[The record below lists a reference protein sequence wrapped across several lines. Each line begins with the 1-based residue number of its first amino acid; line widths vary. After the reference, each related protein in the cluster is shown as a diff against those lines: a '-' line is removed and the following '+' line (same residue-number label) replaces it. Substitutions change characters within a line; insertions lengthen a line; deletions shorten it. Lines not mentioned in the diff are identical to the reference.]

1 MQETSPSGNP
11 ASADVLG
18 ELIAR
23 EPLFH
28 RPEFGT
34 AREDYARMVV
44 DDYWETGASGRR
56 YSLESVL
63 DVLEQR
69 QRAPGEDRWETS
81 DFRCRALGG
90 NCHLLTY
97 TLRQDRRITRRMT
110 LWRRD
115 LDGWRAVYHQGTVV
129 QEESAA

>member
-1 MQETSPSGNP
+1 MQETSPGGNLAP
-11 ASADVLG
+11 AEVLG

-44 DDYWETGASGRR
+44 EDYWETGASGRR
-56 YSLESVL
+56 YSLEFVL

-69 QRAPGEDRWETS
+69 QRAPGEDPWETS
-81 DFRCRALGG
+81 DFRCQALGD
-90 NCHLLTY
+90 NCYLLTY
-97 TLRQDRRITRRMT
+97 TLRQDQRITRRMT

-115 LDGWRAVYHQGTVV
+115 IDGWRAIYHQGTVV
-129 QEESAA
+129 QEESAI